1 MPAIPP
7 VQSVPS
13 LPGIGGLEAPGAG
26 APASGPSG
34 FAGVVADKIERVQEL
49 EREASAQSRAV
60 ATGMSDDLAGALL
73 GVQQADLALQFATQV
88 RNKAVEAYQ
97 EVMRMQV

>member
-34 FAGVVADKIERVQEL
+34 FADVVADKIERVQEL

>member
-7 VQSVPS
+7 IQSVPS
-13 LPGIGGLEAPGAG
+13 LPSIGGLESPGAG
-26 APASGPSG
+26 ASASAPAG
-34 FAGVVADKIERVQEL
+34 FADVVAEKIQRVQEL
-49 EREASAQSRAV
+49 EATASAQSRAV

-73 GVQQADLALQFATQV
+73 SVEQADLALQFGTQV